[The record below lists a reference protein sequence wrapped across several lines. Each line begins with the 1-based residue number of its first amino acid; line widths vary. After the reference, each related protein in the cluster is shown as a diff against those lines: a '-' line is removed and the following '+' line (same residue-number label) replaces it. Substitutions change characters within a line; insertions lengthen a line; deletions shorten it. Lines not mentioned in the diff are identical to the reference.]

1 MRTTGTL
8 FGRAEELST
17 LHGLVADAR
26 AGRGNALV
34 LKGEAGI
41 GKTTLLDDAATTATA
56 TGLTVLRG
64 TGLEPE
70 SELPFAGLHLL
81 LRSVLDAVGDLDP
94 DDARVLRRALG
105 TDSGRT
111 PRTDG
116 DVPVGQAL
124 LTLFDTLALRAP
136 VLVVVDDAHWLDTP
150 SAEALLF
157 AARRAD
163 AHPVAVLLAARDTH
177 APAFPTPGVPDL
189 PLARLDD
196 TAVAALL
203 DAHTPDLD
211 RHLRDETVGEAA
223 GNPLAA
229 LTLAADR
236 RAG

>member
-26 AGRGNALV
+26 AGRGGALV

-41 GKTTLLDDAATTATA
+41 GKTTLLDDAVSTATSG
-56 TGLTVLRG
+56 GLTVLRG

-70 SELPFAGLHLL
+70 SGLPFAGLHLL
-81 LRSVLDAVGDLDP
+81 LRTVLDTVGDLAP
-94 DDARVLRRALG
+94 EDDTRVLRRALG
-105 TDSGRT
+105 TDGERT
-111 PRTDG
+111 PRTGG
-116 DVPVGQAL
+116 DAPVGQAL
-124 LTLFDTLALRAP
+124 LTLFDTLARRAP
-136 VLVVVDDAHWLDTP
+136 LLVVVDDAHWLDTP

-177 APAFPTPGVPDL
+177 APAFPAPGVPDL
-189 PLARLDD
+189 PLGRLDD

-203 DAHTPDLD
+203 DAHTPDL
-211 RHLRDETVGEAA
+211 
-223 GNPLAA
+223 
-229 LTLAADR
+229 
-236 RAG
+236 